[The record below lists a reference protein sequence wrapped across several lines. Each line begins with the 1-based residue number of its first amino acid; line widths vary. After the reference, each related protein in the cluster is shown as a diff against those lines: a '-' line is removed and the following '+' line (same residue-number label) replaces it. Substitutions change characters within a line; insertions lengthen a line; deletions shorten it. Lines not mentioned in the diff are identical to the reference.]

1 MADGGNYEL
10 AKAYVTIVPSMQ
22 GAQQTIAEQ
31 FASVES
37 TAESTGSSAGVS
49 FGTGFA
55 DALVAAGSVAMSIGS
70 AIASGLAEGATA
82 LTNFTAQ
89 GGVYADQIATMSTNT
104 HLSTE
109 ELQAYTYAAQLTDV
123 SVQTLTS
130 SMARNIRSMSS
141 AVEGTSAVAD
151 AYATLGVAVTDSEGN
166 LRDSQT
172 VYWELIDALQGVD
185 DYTQRDALSMQIFGR
200 SAQDLNSLI
209 AVGSEGMQEYAQMA
223 QDAGAILDSDT
234 IDAFHAFDDVNH
246 QLTQG
251 VDAAKNALGTILL
264 PILTEMGSSGV
275 DLLGQFTN
283 GILNANGDI
292 GQMGE
297 VVNQIAPQ
305 LETMLQTYLPSL
317 VEIATT
323 LISTLAG
330 ALISNLPIILSGAG
344 EILRVVGQGI
354 IDVLPELAPIAAE
367 LIVGLVEFIITN
379 LPTVIDAAIQIIV
392 AVVNGISLALPRLI
406 PAAIDAV
413 TQVATA
419 LIDNIDIILP
429 AAIELCLAIGMGM
442 IAAIPDMIA
451 MLPQIGDSIRNELAE
466 IGPSLAEG
474 ALTWGA
480 DLIQS
485 FVDGI
490 MGGITRVGDAVSSV
504 ADEVRS
510 FLGFSEPEKGPL
522 SNFHTYAPDM
532 IDLFNEGLEES
543 SPELEATLN
552 RTLAVPSLGAMD
564 TVSSFPNYEPSAD
577 EGGNIVI
584 PVNIGQERLDTI
596 MIRSSQISTYRRGG

>member
-1 MADGGNYEL
+1 MADGSHIEL

-22 GAQQTIAEQ
+22 GAQSSIAEQ
-31 FASVES
+31 FADVEA
-37 TAESTGSSAGVS
+37 TAELTGSSAGIS
-49 FGTGFA
+49 FGSGFA
-55 DALVAAGSVAMSIGS
+55 GALATAGSVAASIGT

-82 LTNFTAQ
+82 LANFTAQ

-104 HLSTE
+104 HLSTD

-123 SVQTLTS
+123 SVETLTS
-130 SMARNIRSMSS
+130 SMARNIRSMNS
-141 AVEGTSAVAD
+141 AASGTSSIAD
-151 AYATLGVAVTDSEGN
+151 AYASLGVSVTDADGN

-323 LISTLAG
+323 LISTLAS
-330 ALISNLPIILSGAG
+330 ALISNLPIVLSGAG
-344 EILRVVGQGI
+344 RILRAIGQGI
-354 IDVLPELAPIAAE
+354 IDVLPELAPIAAD

-392 AVVNGISLALPRLI
+392 AVVNGISIALPRLI

-419 LIDNIDIILP
+419 LIDNIDLILP

-451 MLPQIGDSIRNELAE
+451 MLPQIGDSIRNELGE
-466 IGPSLAEG
+466 IGPSLAEA

-490 MGGITRVGDAVSSV
+490 SNSIGRVRDAVSNV

-552 RTLAVPSLGAMD
+552 RTLSAPDLGNFD